1 MQQPVKD
8 LLIAGGRWTEAL
20 DRHHAMEGT
29 FWTWGLKSAF
39 HFLEL
44 SFPKVDLFYFYFYFW
59 FVSFPFQSQCRVT
72 ASFHGFG
79 VAGGGMR
86 NRPGMCLLLG
96 TAESRVV
103 CPLLF
108 FFLTWSQELVLP
120 KDDCNHLSDWGCIFK
135 LYQPF
140 MLWGATSTSAH
151 GGGNYRLSFCDFLFF
166 FPASLWGQIPFS
178 KEGVLVW
185 KPLE

>member
-8 LLIAGGRWTEAL
+8 LLIAGGRWTKAL

-108 FFLTWSQELVLP
+108 FFSHEVKNWCCQKMIVTICLTGDVFLNFTNRLCFEGPLPRQHMVVAITDLVFVTFCSFSLP
-120 KDDCNHLSDWGCIFK
+120 LFGVRFLSARKGF
-135 LYQPF
+135 
-140 MLWGATSTSAH
+140 
-151 GGGNYRLSFCDFLFF
+151 
-166 FPASLWGQIPFS
+166 
-178 KEGVLVW
+178 
-185 KPLE
+185 